1 MIEKLTLLNLGPN
14 ILTALNSGE
23 VFILKTC
30 QRTIVLGFDQAP
42 TSYLVEN
49 NDPFEKYE
57 GSSAYKFLLETI
69 CGLKSEVVA
78 EYEIVSQFKQAFIE
92 YTSLKNK
99 SNRIIQLFE
108 KIFKDSK
115 HIRTNALKDI
125 GQLSYA
131 GIARK
136 LIYSKKSNAEVLILG
151 SGSLAEDL
159 IKLLKKKHPLY
170 IYARNDKRVQEL
182 AQRHSINVLPWGNAK
197 ELVKFKYLANTIG
210 HEEVLFD
217 ESFFNS
223 WKESHSDSRLFIDL
237 GSPSVIRTEMDK
249 EDGVV
254 RLQDIFKKSAML
266 NTEKLKK
273 VNYAYD
279 LIDQLTHKSFEHFYA
294 RLSDKKTQDQVNDE
308 KAV

>member
-14 ILTALNSGE
+14 ILTASNSGE

-30 QRTIVLGFDQAP
+30 QRTIVLGFDQSP

-49 NDPFEKYE
+49 NDPFEKYD
-57 GSSAYKFLLETI
+57 GPSAYKFLLETI
-69 CGLKSEVVA
+69 CGLKSEVLA
-78 EYEIVSQFKQAFIE
+78 EYE
-92 YTSLKNK
+92 
-99 SNRIIQLFE
+99 LFE

-136 LIYSKKSNAEVLILG
+136 LIYSKKPNAEVLILG

-182 AQRHSINVLPWGNAK
+182 AHRHSINVLPWGNAK

-210 HEEVLFD
+210 HEDVLFD

-223 WKESHSDSRLFIDL
+223 WKESHPDSGLFIDL

-273 VNYAYD
+273 VNFAYE
-279 LIDQLTHKSFEHFYA
+279 LIDKLTHLSFEHFNA
-294 RLSDKKTQDQVNDE
+294 RLSDKKIQDQVNDE